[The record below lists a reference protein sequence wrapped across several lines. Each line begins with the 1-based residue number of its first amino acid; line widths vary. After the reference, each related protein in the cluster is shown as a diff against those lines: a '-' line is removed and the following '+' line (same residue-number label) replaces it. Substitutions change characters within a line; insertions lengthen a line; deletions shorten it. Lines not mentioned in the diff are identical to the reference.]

1 MRCLLDRSDFV
12 DDQNFPPAHKI
23 VLGISFR
30 GLEDLLRS
38 DKAAV
43 HDVDFGGR
51 TALSWAAMRG
61 DDNSVTTLLSFGADP
76 NIVDKKHETALSCC
90 CVTGRIQCARKLL
103 EAGAH
108 TKVILPSG
116 IGKSSPLQ
124 CAAQYPTNDPLLL
137 KTLIDFGADVN
148 ARNPEGET
156 ALHKIAQFTSAAHA
170 LVLLEHHAEPD
181 VRDHNGKTPLIM
193 AIIHNN
199 HSVLQLLLSF
209 WFSYKSCPR
218 SHAPGL
224 LHYIA
229 KHADARTVRI
239 FASAEH
245 IKLRPDQT
253 IAFGRSELETLR
265 QRPDAGEDLLIVFED
280 LLDVIKGERTHRSSS
295 FAALDVSQ
303 QPHYLKM
310 RDRLGDTLEDGL
322 QEEDGNKHDYHQLGP
337 EESWYSPPETMQSS
351 LASLDDFEIAEE
363 GFVNA

>member
-12 DDQNFPPAHKI
+12 DYQNFPPAHKI

-30 GLEDLLRS
+30 SLEDLLRS

-51 TALSWAAMRG
+51 TALSWAAMRW
-61 DDNSVTTLLSFGADP
+61 DDRSVMTLQSYVADP
-76 NIVDKKHETALSCC
+76 NAVDKKHETALSCC
-90 CVTGRIQCARKLL
+90 CVTGRIQYARQLL

-108 TKVILPSG
+108 TKIILPSG

-181 VRDHNGKTPLIM
+181 ICDHNGKTPLIM

-199 HSVLQLLLSF
+199 HSVLQLLLSY
-209 WFSYKSCPR
+209 WLSYKSCPR
-218 SHAPGL
+218 SHGLGL

-229 KHADARTVRI
+229 KYADARTIRI

-245 IKLRPDQT
+245 IKLHPDQI

-265 QRPDAGEDLLIVFED
+265 QRPDADGDWLTVFED
-280 LLDVIKGERTHRSSS
+280 LLNISNGERTHRTS
-295 FAALDVSQ
+295 FATLHVSQ
-303 QPHYLKM
+303 PPC
-310 RDRLGDTLEDGL
+310 EDAGR
-322 QEEDGNKHDYHQLGP
+322 
-337 EESWYSPPETMQSS
+337 
-351 LASLDDFEIAEE
+351 AR
-363 GFVNA
+363 

>member
-30 GLEDLLRS
+30 SLEDLLRS

-61 DDNSVTTLLSFGADP
+61 DDHSVMTLLRYGADP

-90 CVTGRIQCARKLL
+90 CVTGRVQCARQLL

-116 IGKSSPLQ
+116 VGKSSPLQ

-181 VRDHNGKTPLIM
+181 VCDKNGKTPLIM

-209 WFSYKSCPR
+209 WFSYESCPR
-218 SHAPGL
+218 SHGLGL

-229 KHADARTVRI
+229 KYADARTIRTI
-239 FASAEH
+239 ASAEH
-245 IKLRPDQT
+245 IKLHPDKT

-265 QRPDAGEDLLIVFED
+265 TRPDADEDLLMVFED
-280 LLDVIKGERTHRSSS
+280 QLNIIQGERMHGTTFATLDVC
-295 FAALDVSQ
+295 
-303 QPHYLKM
+303 QPHPPKT
-310 RDRLGDTLEDGL
+310 RDGSGEILEDGL
-322 QEEDGNKHDYHQLGP
+322 KEGNPHDYHQLGQ
-337 EESWYSPPETMQSS
+337 EESWYTPPETMQSS
-351 LASLDDFEIAEE
+351 MASLDDFDFAEE
-363 GFVNA
+363 GFATLTT

>member
-1 MRCLLDRSDFV
+1 M
-12 DDQNFPPAHKI
+12 
-23 VLGISFR
+23 LGISFR
-30 GLEDLLRS
+30 SLEDLLHS

-43 HDVDFGGR
+43 HDVDLGGR

-61 DDNSVTTLLSFGADP
+61 DDHSVMTLLSYGADP

-90 CVTGRIQCARKLL
+90 CVTGRIECARQLL

-116 IGKSSPLQ
+116 VGKSSPLQ

-170 LVLLEHHAEPD
+170 IVLLENHADPD
-181 VRDHNGKTPLIM
+181 ICDHNGKTPLIM

-199 HSVLQLLLSF
+199 HSVLQLLLRF
-209 WFSYKSCPR
+209 WLTYKSCPR
-218 SHAPGL
+218 RSHGPGL

-229 KHADARTVRI
+229 KYADARTIRI
-239 FASAEH
+239 IASADH
-245 IKLRPDQT
+245 IKLHPDPT
-253 IAFGRSELETLR
+253 IAFENSELEILR
-265 QRPDAGEDLLIVFED
+265 KRPDADDEDLLVLFED
-280 LLDVIKGERTHRSSS
+280 LLDIIRGEMRMHRTS
-295 FAALDVSQ
+295 FFAKTRDGLD
-303 QPHYLKM
+303 
-310 RDRLGDTLEDGL
+310 DDDLEDGVKERSAKDYGQQGEG
-322 QEEDGNKHDYHQLGP
+322 QESSEN
-337 EESWYSPPETMQSS
+337 WYSPPETMQSS

-363 GFVNA
+363 GLVNV